1 MKNKIYDI
9 FISYRRD
16 GGFETASL
24 VAEKLRN
31 AGYSV
36 FFDLESLRAGKFNEQ
51 LFRVIEN
58 CKDFVIV
65 LPKDGLDRCVNES
78 DWVRLEIIHAMKHG
92 KNIIPVMLSGF
103 QWSEAMPAG
112 LEGLNNFQAIAAGD
126 HNFFDAA
133 MDKLKSYLKSKRGFT
148 WYKYK
153 AYITGALILLLL
165 AAGVFLWHNYRE
177 QQYFTQLCIEQTNLM
192 SAGIAN
198 INHNLN
204 IAKSAHD
211 EWDKFRS
218 KLSRTR
224 RQDIP
229 KVKQEFTARIEE
241 VLKKSIQPVNPD
253 LKISDE
259 AAIVLNRYSIKTSEI
274 VAFYSMV
281 LPLDVEEV
289 SRYLDQLQRYANEE
303 YITESSDKF
312 AHLSYQVLE
321 ASDKSTYYYFL
332 GLLATMPKNV
342 YKDFY
347 KMQQHLNHF
356 SEIPLNLSFDEY
368 ESKGDAM
375 SKNMEKIIM
384 EMGSIVSTDS
394 RDIEK
399 QQSQLD
405 DMQNRLDEIYSN
417 KNKKDDATKKEIVQ
431 RISNIQKLT
440 ADVVK
445 RQQQLQEMEE
455 KIEASTRNIIEQC
468 KLLPGDDQYLMWGK
482 IVRIATGM
490 ARTATRRMES
500 EHLNKQD
507 KERAQ
512 AKGYDVSEW
521 FEVKYSLTTDEILQE
536 VSTRLEQYMQYFP
549 ETKTY
554 APAVKQF
561 YTDVKNGKQALNGM
575 VMIGTKDDIPHPV
588 FKIGDIVLSRKGKA
602 VNSTEDYR
610 SGAKIEGDDAVV
622 FLRLN
627 GEKLQKHTEVAPG
640 TEVLTGFL
648 VLKEE

>member
-24 VAEKLRN
+24 IAEKLRN
-31 AGYSV
+31 AGYNV

-103 QWSEAMPAG
+103 QWPETMPAG
-112 LEGLNNFQAIAAGD
+112 LEELINFQAIAAGD

-133 MDKLKSYLKSKRGFT
+133 MDKLKSYLTSKRGFT

-153 AYITGALILLLL
+153 AYIIGALILLSLTT
-165 AAGVFLWHNYRE
+165 GIFVWYNYRE
-177 QQYFTQLCIEQTNLM
+177 QQYFTNICVNQTKLMCSGMAQINL
-192 SAGIAN
+192 
-198 INHNLN
+198 NLN
-204 IAKSAHD
+204 IANDAYKEWEIFRKKQNTVKLHYKEQITQDFIESLENKKKSVIFPNTLQYQMTDAD
-211 EWDKFRS
+211 E
-218 KLSRTR
+218 
-224 RQDIP
+224 I
-229 KVKQEFTARIEE
+229 I
-241 VLKKSIQPVNPD
+241 LKKHKIQT
-253 LKISDE
+253 E
-259 AAIVLNRYSIKTSEI
+259 EIKG
-274 VAFYSMV
+274 FYYQV
-281 LPLDVEEV
+281 LPKDTKDILY
-289 SRYLDQLQRYANEE
+289 YLNSLQENAKDSFIKN
-303 YITESSDKF
+303 TKDKF
-312 AHLSYQVLE
+312 AEAQYKSLE
-321 ASDKSTYYYFL
+321 YSADAFYFSFL
-332 GLLATMPKNV
+332 GQLSTMP
-342 YKDFY
+342 
-347 KMQQHLNHF
+347 
-356 SEIPLNLSFDEY
+356 S
-368 ESKGDAM
+368 
-375 SKNMEKIIM
+375 
-384 EMGSIVSTDS
+384 
-394 RDIEK
+394 
-399 QQSQLD
+399 
-405 DMQNRLDEIYSN
+405 EIYSELEKWLPNLTNFAGIQYKITFAESEAQANAFLKKAEDVITDVGKNIDALDDDIDILFDQLDEFQKQTNN
-417 KNKKDDATKKEIVQ
+417 KNTDAEKEIAQ

-440 ADVVK
+440 TDVVK

-455 KIEASTRNIIEQC
+455 KIEASTRHIIEQC
-468 KLLPGDDQYLMWGK
+468 TLSPDDDQYLMWGK

-490 ARTATRRMES
+490 ARTAARRMES
-500 EHLNKQD
+500 ECLNKQD

-536 VSTRLEQYMQYFP
+536 VSTRLDQYMQYFP

-554 APAVKQF
+554 VPGVEQF

-575 VMIGTKDDIPHPV
+575 VMIGTKDDIPHPI
-588 FKIGDIVLSRKGKA
+588 FKTGDIVLSRKGKT
-602 VNSTEDYR
+602 VNNTEDYR
-610 SGAKIEGDDAVV
+610 SVAKTEGDDAVV

-627 GEKLQKHTEVAPG
+627 NGKLQKQVEILPK